1 MLFLTTAIEKK
12 QKDRVVQIRQAEQES
27 ESKHLGSIRPKRGHT
42 LFEIN
47 LKTKA
52 IVPATFEEKEY
63 RVDGK
68 NSNRRAV
75 VVKDD
80 CTYISAL
87 NQNNAIRKLLKS
99 IGNGKE

>member
-1 MLFLTTAIEKK
+1 MEEIK
-12 QKDRVVQIRQAEQES
+12 QTFSDHVAEVRQKEQRS
-27 ESKHLGSIRPKRGHT
+27 EITHLGSIRPKKGHT

-47 LKTKA
+47 LKTKE

-63 RVDGK
+63 RLDGK
-68 NSNRRAV
+68 NSNRRTV

-87 NQNNAIRKLLKS
+87 NEKNAIRKLLKS
-99 IGNGKE
+99 VNNAKK

>member
-1 MLFLTTAIEKK
+1 MEEIKEKH
-12 QKDRVVQIRQAEQES
+12 KDEVVQVRQAEQEKQS
-27 ESKHLGSIRPKRGHT
+27 RHLGSIRPKKGHT

-47 LKTKA
+47 LKTKE

-63 RVDGK
+63 RLDGK
-68 NSNRRAV
+68 NSNRRTV

-87 NQNNAIRKLLKS
+87 NEKNAIRKLLKS
-99 IGNGKE
+99 VGNGKY